1 MERHGSCQ
9 IGGICSDVPFGEAVH
24 YFGPRMAKCVV
35 VPAKTTANCGA
46 TAYRNCNERG
56 VRLPWCPI
64 FSRLACGFSASSSSS
79 VCLCESP
86 TSTGALKV
94 GLQVATKRRPPMSTP
109 ASGLRVRLAGAAGC
123 DSEHCGVRAT
133 ARCGCLRSQAESLP
147 KEARA
152 DPVRLTPCDARY
164 PARSSA
170 PGLP

>member
-86 TSTGALKV
+86 TSTGALEV
-94 GLQVATKRRPPMSTP
+94 GLQVATK
-109 ASGLRVRLAGAAGC
+109 AAGC
-123 DSEHCGVRAT
+123 NREHCGVRAT